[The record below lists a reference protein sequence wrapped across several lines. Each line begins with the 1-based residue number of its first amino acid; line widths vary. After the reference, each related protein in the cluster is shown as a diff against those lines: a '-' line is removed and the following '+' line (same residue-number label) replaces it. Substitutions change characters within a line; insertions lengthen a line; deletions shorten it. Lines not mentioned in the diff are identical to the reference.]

1 MADVAATTG
10 TWDIL
15 ILAAGYFAEPASIRK
30 SSVDDWWKSFEV

>member
-1 MADVAATTG
+1 MADVAAETG

-15 ILAAGYFAEPASIRK
+15 ILAAGYLAGPASIRD